1 MLEVTVD
8 KTMLEVQLPH
18 RVAKVLSAIR
28 TMLEVQQLPR
38 IVLEETVD
46 KTMLEE
52 QLPHSLARV
61 LNAIRT
67 MLEELLQ
74 TRTV

>member
-1 MLEVTVD
+1 MN
-8 KTMLEVQLPH
+8 
-18 RVAKVLSAIR
+18 AIR
-28 TMLEVQQLPR
+28 TTLEVHQQAR
-38 IVLEETVD
+38 TVKEETVD
-46 KTMLEE
+46 KTMLEG
-52 QLPHSLARV
+52 QLPHSLVRV